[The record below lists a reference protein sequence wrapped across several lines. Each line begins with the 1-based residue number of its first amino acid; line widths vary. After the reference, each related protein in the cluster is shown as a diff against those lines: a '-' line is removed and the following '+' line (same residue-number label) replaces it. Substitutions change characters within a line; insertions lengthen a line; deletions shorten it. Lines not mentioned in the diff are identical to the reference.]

1 MRFKVFSI
9 VRRFFEARVERVA
22 QGVTHSADLLRELLV
37 FLLELPDA
45 PLQFKLGLADG
56 IVCVFVKRQTFL
68 ERLDPA
74 FERLEG
80 IGFFWFH
87 WIY

>member
-1 MRFKVFSI
+1 
-9 VRRFFEARVERVA
+9 
-22 QGVTHSADLLRELLV
+22 
-37 FLLELPDA
+37 
-45 PLQFKLGLADG
+45 
-56 IVCVFVKRQTFL
+56 VFVKRQTFL